1 MQNLTNMGIG
11 WPARA
16 ATPAWF
22 FATAA
27 FGLCSVACDTAPT
40 QPTQAATTPKL
51 QDLYSRELELPTV
64 APGAEC
70 PVTPTQTVESGS
82 TSKQDEIPTYGY
94 GTWPVFLSG
103 QDRWFAGEAA
113 LLLISPEYDGPLIV
127 RGHQLDGSGGMPL
140 QSTSDAHSS
149 PVGALGVEFSPP
161 HSATRW
167 REWDGQITPG
177 IAPGCYGLQ
186 ADGFTFTTLIVFAIQ
201 PGPPPPS

>member
-1 MQNLTNMGIG
+1 MGIG

-51 QDLYSRELELPTV
+51 QDLYSRELKLPTV

-70 PVTPTQTVESGS
+70 PVTPSQTVGSGS

-127 RGHQLDGSGGMPL
+127 RGHQLDGPAGCRCSPRPTHTHRPSGRSESNSARRTRPQDGASGMARSRRALHPAATAFRL
-140 QSTSDAHSS
+140 TAS
-149 PVGALGVEFSPP
+149 PSRP
-161 HSATRW
+161 
-167 REWDGQITPG
+167 
-177 IAPGCYGLQ
+177 
-186 ADGFTFTTLIVFAIQ
+186 
-201 PGPPPPS
+201 

>member
-1 MQNLTNMGIG
+1 MGIG

-140 QSTSDAHSS
+140 VPASSANSVEIASTTS
-149 PVGALGVEFSPP
+149 
-161 HSATRW
+161 TNW
-167 REWDGQITPG
+167 RQCDGQIAQGT
-177 IAPGCYGLQ
+177 APGCYGLQ
-186 ADGFTFTTLIVFAIQ
+186 ADGFNFTSHIVLAVVTET
-201 PGPPPPS
+201 